1 MTMRRVIEI
10 AVTIVGV
17 VFMGSALWSFIE
29 AVVNAVFNMPFDTGS
44 DPAYAIQGS
53 LLVKTRMLTILMTLL
68 QFWVGY
74 WICKGASSVARHFRS
89 DE

>member
-29 AVVNAVFNMPFDTGS
+29 AVVNAAFNMPFDTDN
-44 DPAYAIQGS
+44 DPSYAVQES
-53 LLVKTRMLTILMTLL
+53 LLVKTRMLTMLMTLL

-74 WICKGASSVARHFRS
+74 WICKGASGIARHFRP